1 MNDEQLMERSRKNLA
16 AFEEIKGE
24 QARFQEEYARLRQE
38 AADLGLDF
46 SGELPLGDLN
56 PEQRSHLRDLEV
68 RAQREIQEIMDDD
81 LSAKP
86 SFKAGRVMV

>member
-16 AFEEIKGE
+16 AFEDIKAE
-24 QARFQEEYARLRQE
+24 QGRFQEEYARLRQE
-38 AADLGLDF
+38 AADLGVDF
-46 SGELPLGDLN
+46 SGELPLDDLN
-56 PEQRSHLRDLEV
+56 PQQRSHLQDLEV

-81 LSAKP
+81 RSAKP